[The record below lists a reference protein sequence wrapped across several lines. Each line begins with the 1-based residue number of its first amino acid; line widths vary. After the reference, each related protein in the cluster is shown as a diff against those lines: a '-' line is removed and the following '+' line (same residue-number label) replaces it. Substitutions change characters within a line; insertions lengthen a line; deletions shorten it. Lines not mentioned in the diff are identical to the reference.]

1 MKLGHD
7 MDSVELRQTLH
18 SVPEKS
24 FAEYRTK
31 EILEDW
37 LRERI
42 DEYED
47 GEHPNE
53 PVCEWAG

>member
-1 MKLGHD
+1 MKSGHN

-53 PVCEWAG
+53 PIRERAV